1 MTDIGNR
8 IYGVFWYPKSGE
20 PQLLREFRSYK
31 AALLHKLKMYDDLN
45 DFNIVI
51 RVRDLG
57 SWRDTDEED
66 YETYRR

>member
-1 MTDIGNR
+1 MNK

-31 AALLHKLKMYDDLN
+31 AALLHKLDMIDKCN

-51 RVRDLG
+51 KVRDL
-57 SWRDTDEED
+57 SEYRDTDEED